1 MKVIARPMG
10 TGKTRELLELA
21 AENNGQVL
29 TTDKRALK
37 VKAEAYGIDVPIF
50 DIYDLMEDDNYDHDK
65 TIYIHKIEEVALEV
79 LQIPESACGGFSIR
93 MEG

>member
-21 AENNGQVL
+21 VKNNGQVL

-37 VKAEAYGIDVPIF
+37 VKADAYGINVPIF
-50 DIYDLMEDDNYDHDK
+50 DLYDLLSDDNYDHDK
-65 TIYIHKIEEVALEV
+65 IIYIHKIEEVALEA
-79 LQIPESACGGFSIR
+79 LHIPESGCGGFSVR
-93 MEG
+93 MEE